1 MPSRSNHQQDLIN
14 LFASIESKEEAEML
28 LKDILTPQER
38 EDIAERW
45 QLIQALASGLTQ
57 REVAKKCKVSIS
69 KVTRGAH
76 EMKYGSGGFGH
87 FLRKI
92 KIEGRKTTQKRNH

>member
-1 MPSRSNHQQDLIN
+1 MSPNRTHWKNLID
-14 LFASIESKEEAEML
+14 LFASIESKEEAAML
-28 LKDILTPQER
+28 LKDILTPKER
-38 EDIAERW
+38 DDIAERW

-87 FLRKI
+87 FLRKLS
-92 KIEGRKTTQKRNH
+92 EP

>member
-1 MPSRSNHQQDLIN
+1 MPTNRNHQKDLID

-38 EDIAERW
+38 DDIAERW
-45 QLIQALASGLTQ
+45 QLIKALASGLTQ
-57 REVAKKCKVSIS
+57 REVAKKCNVSIS

-76 EMKYGSGGFGH
+76 ELKYGSGGFRF
-87 FLRKI
+87 FLNKLDKLEQAPKCIR
-92 KIEGRKTTQKRNH
+92 

>member
-1 MPSRSNHQQDLIN
+1 MPPRPNHQKDLID
-14 LFASIESKEEAEML
+14 LFASIETKEEAEML

-38 EDIAERW
+38 DDIAERW

-76 EMKYGSGGFGH
+76 ELKYGSGGFVH
-87 FLRKI
+87 FLRKLN
-92 KIEGRKTTQKRNH
+92 KTAKK